1 MIEDYRRVGFEV
13 RRLDRLMSRCLEAG
27 VKAEG
32 IDEIT
37 LMNGWI
43 IRYLYE
49 NKEKD
54 VFQKDLEKQFSINRS
69 TVTGIIKV
77 MEKKGLICRA
87 NVEHDARL
95 KKVSLTEKGVEA
107 HEKIE
112 KMISLMNRQVIAGI
126 GDAELEVFLH
136 VIEKLRE
143 NAEHI
148 RLEPA
153 DRENTEAAGQQP

>member
-1 MIEDYRRVGFEV
+1 M
-13 RRLDRLMSRCLEAG
+13 
-27 VKAEG
+27 KAEG